1 MPHDHLIRR
10 LPKNLKLGELR
21 VFMAVLE
28 ARSFRK
34 AASMLHLTQPAVT
47 RAIASLEDLLE
58 ARLFDRRSEGVVPT
72 VHGLSFAPR
81 AAAVFEELRRAA
93 QDLTLISSG
102 QQGSLRVGIV
112 PMPAIPFLPIAV
124 RKLRDEHP
132 GIFVSVV
139 EDREAELLDR
149 LRKRDIELAILRM
162 ALLDQDDEMRF
173 DRFFDEKLCVLA
185 ARDHPLAAREQL
197 DWPELLQ
204 ADWVLPPADCIFYEH
219 MRRTLLEVGL
229 EMPRVVVEAYS
240 VHHQYT
246 MALHGGML
254 AFGMRSQFEFAPE
267 KALLRR
273 LAYEFPTPVRSVG
286 AMSLRAHEL
295 SPLARQLIGHIR
307 HLAPPPLEL
316 VAPAPQS
323 AAARPA
329 RRRPGS

>member
-1 MPHDHLIRR
+1 MQSDSLIKR
-10 LPKNLKLGELR
+10 LPRYLKMSELR
-21 VFMAVLE
+21 IFVAVLE
-28 ARSFRK
+28 HRSFHK
-34 AASMLHLTQPAVT
+34 AAEVVHLTQPAVT
-47 RAIASLEDLLE
+47 KAIAGLEEMLGVK
-58 ARLFDRRSEGVVPT
+58 LFDRHAQGVQPT
-72 VHGLSFAPR
+72 VHGLSLAPR
-81 AAAVFEELRRAA
+81 AVAVFEELRRAA

>member
-93 QDLTLISSG
+93 QDLTRISSG

-323 AAARPA
+323 AAAKPA
-329 RRRPGS
+329 RRRPAS

>member
-1 MPHDHLIRR
+1 MRHDSLIRR

-93 QDLTLISSG
+93 QDLTRISSG